1 MNYCYQRKEKYLS
14 IFITKDVII
23 QMNFLKKIDYG
34 DLKFIANNSGLETD
48 FSQLKDP
55 VAFLDTITT
64 REISIEEAGYKEI

>member
-1 MNYCYQRKEKYLS
+1 
-14 IFITKDVII
+14 
-23 QMNFLKKIDYG
+23 MNFLKKIDYG
-34 DLKFIANNSGLETD
+34 DLKSIANNSGLETD